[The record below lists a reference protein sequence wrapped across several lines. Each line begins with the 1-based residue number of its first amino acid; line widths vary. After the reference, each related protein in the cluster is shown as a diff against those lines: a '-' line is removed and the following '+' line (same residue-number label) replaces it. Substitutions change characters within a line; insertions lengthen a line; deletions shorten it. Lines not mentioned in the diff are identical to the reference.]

1 MWKMLKNE
9 NIWEILSSLGE
20 RLMYIMTEVVL
31 FGGFVKNGK
40 NDVFSQN
47 IFYPQFDAESN
58 EQG

>member
-31 FGGFVKNGK
+31 FGGFVKNGT

-47 IFYPQFDAESN
+47 IFYPQFDTESN